1 MKRKL
6 FLLLCALL
14 TSVGMWA
21 TDYTTYL
28 PNVGANW
35 DFTASGPWQNP
46 NITNTA
52 PLGQCVEMGTYKFA
66 EVYYDQN
73 SGTVFEIYKTLS
85 VPNGTYVFQMAAFG
99 RRANVWGEDSPDTS
113 EGINAEVFANESTVA
128 VTSNTFVYYTVTT
141 TVTDGSLKVGL
152 RAKDGNKPNWWGYTD
167 FTLVKTDGETDVD
180 LTRLVVNPNAVTSA
194 SGWELGGYNS
204 KWNNGN
210 GFDGKSGF
218 FEICNWGASSWEN
231 SASQTISNLPNGY
244 YKIQAAGQLSS
255 TNTWMKLT
263 ANGYEVYFNPNDAE
277 NGNIL
282 ADGKETTVGGGVAGW
297 RYSSVVARVT
307 DGTLVMNFSS
317 KSTAQHRWANFDN
330 VTLIYLGD
338 SPSGSNP
345 IDMTGALKNASVDN
359 GDTGWTCDGS
369 GTFAQKIGTTFK
381 GRGYEFYHGSRNLH
395 QSVGSLPNGKYSVS
409 VQATWR
415 DAQTTKLYATTSYG
429 SSEVTVSQ
437 ERIPG
442 SPDAPETQVAA
453 MYDDASWG
461 RISTDAYVTDG
472 NLTIGLKEPSNGCWT
487 VFDNFRLLYY
497 GPCIA
502 SEAVALPD
510 GGAMAAGTWY
520 KFTPAAGNYNL
531 TATTLGDIVYTTDG
545 SILTED
551 GGDVTAT
558 FGANPVTLSATTYYI
573 KSSSANN
580 FTYEADSYDVTALVA
595 AYNTAVTEAGT
606 AKTNAEAADKVN
618 VAEKTALDDAITTYG
633 SVEIPV
639 DQEHATK
646 TQKDALETAT
656 AALTDATNAVN
667 TSITAYA
674 NAKAYFDAVEPVLA
688 TTNFYTSAAYTANYP
703 KAAYDDGTLSD
714 DAAAALSYGSRRD
727 GNMPAILLSSWAGT
741 TLYMNTWSTEAEGVA
756 PARDF
761 ANPFY
766 EYWVSNGNILDANTF
781 TSTIG
786 ELTPNA
792 LYAVT
797 VKARVRHADKRD
809 NIREN
814 SFTMKVGDEGATVDL
829 SRGKRIGTTVRY
841 IDTYT
846 AYGYTDNDGNLKT
859 IITVAADSKVNWFS
873 FRDMNYAHVE
883 GAEALNTVIAEVT
896 SLSGKVPTNVY
907 NTAYAQVTAH
917 TGVNY
922 PTTDA
927 EFATAI
933 SDIRSAVATAAT
945 YLDEYAGYL
954 ELKNYADALVAVT
967 NNNPTANSTLATAIS
982 TAATDANSVANVAAL
997 TSVNTTLKAA
1007 MVTYAGA
1014 ANPVGEGNKFNL
1026 TFMLDDPD
1034 VTKYWNGVPGSDNGL
1049 WGVQPDGWKN
1059 EQDGGNF
1066 QVMSNAEVVN
1076 GDKAIFM
1083 EYWSADAANNGK
1095 FTLYLEPTLPAGTY
1109 SIDCYAFA
1117 GQPTGGST
1125 NAVYFYADDTE
1136 GGQIS
1141 DAQLTKKNISFVN
1154 ASEKAVKIGM
1164 KAKTG
1169 NNYRWM
1175 GIGYVELYKVPEQ
1188 VYELNEASEWNH
1200 EQSGAGNV
1208 EITRT
1213 FKAGVNT
1220 VVFPFSMNQ
1229 LEVENYFG
1237 EGSVV
1242 YQLSSYEDE
1251 TIHFTTRLGISANE
1265 PCLVKATSTTNSAVA
1280 YILNDR
1286 TVVAAA
1292 SASPSVAGTNV
1303 TMTGTYDDVT
1313 TIAQGNYIVSD
1324 DNLYI
1329 VNSDNV
1335 KMRNTRAYITLEGG
1349 SSARVSIAFDDED
1362 PTAIN
1367 AIEVAEEAEGLKDGK
1382 YLINGRIVIVNN
1394 GQAFGA
1400 NGQILK

>member
-14 TSVGMWA
+14 TMIGVTQVKAYTVSELTSDGWEEVTSLPTISSELGKYYYVFWETQADLMLGEENGSGKGGDSQENQLTGVYKTPADPA
-21 TDYTTYL
+21 TDKTKVWILEYNATNFYGIRNLSNPQLLLQSRENATYRVQAAWERIQSIWTQWGFTYADSKWSIQNKL
-28 PNVGANW
+28 PSDKGGGDDNW
-35 DFTASGPWQNP
+35 IGPWNKDAFQDNMVVAGNAGGNGNKKGLFKIYRKSRLSYEGISYDYASATAAAP
-46 NITNTA
+46 LNVTALITN
-52 PLGQCVEMGTYKFA
+52 
-66 EVYYDQN
+66 
-73 SGTVFEIYKTLS
+73 
-85 VPNGTYVFQMAAFG
+85 
-99 RRANVWGEDSPDTS
+99 
-113 EGINAEVFANESTVA
+113 
-128 VTSNTFVYYTVTT
+128 
-141 TVTDGSLKVGL
+141 
-152 RAKDGNKPNWWGYTD
+152 
-167 FTLVKTDGETDVD
+167 
-180 LTRLVVNPNAVTSA
+180 
-194 SGWELGGYNS
+194 
-204 KWNNGN
+204 
-210 GFDGKSGF
+210 
-218 FEICNWGASSWEN
+218 
-231 SASQTISNLPNGY
+231 
-244 YKIQAAGQLSS
+244 
-255 TNTWMKLT
+255 
-263 ANGYEVYFNPNDAE
+263 
-277 NGNIL
+277 
-282 ADGKETTVGGGVAGW
+282 
-297 RYSSVVARVT
+297 
-307 DGTLVMNFSS
+307 
-317 KSTAQHRWANFDN
+317 ANFDHSTAGWN
-330 VTLIYLGD
+330 VTGD
-338 SPSGSNP
+338 KP
-345 IDMTGALKNASVDN
+345 NAFNTDYKAFEAYHRVAGVNQD
-359 GDTGWTCDGS
+359 
-369 GTFAQKIGTTFK
+369 IK
-381 GRGYEFYHGSRNLH
+381 GI
-395 QSVGSLPNGKYSVS
+395 PNGRYAVS
-409 VQATWR
+409 VQVACRDDNGTKVSDNLPKLIATS
-415 DAQTTKLYATTSYG
+415 AYH
-429 SSEVTVSQ
+429 TVSVVSN
-437 ERIPG
+437 E
-442 SPDAPETQVAA
+442 SPKDNFANTAKA
-453 MYDDASWG
+453 MNDDASYAK
-461 RISTDAYVTDG
+461 ISVNVNVTDG
-472 NLTIGLKEPSNGCWT
+472 NLNVALNEDNNNTWP
-487 VFDNFRLLYY
+487 VYDNFTLLYY
-497 GPCIA
+497 GPTVA
-502 SEAVALPD
+502 GRAVVLPD
-510 GGAMAAGTWY
+510 GGAMTAGTWY

-531 TATTLGDIVYTTDG
+531 TAPTLGDIVYTTDG

-551 GGDVTAT
+551 GSDVTAT

-580 FTYEADSYDVTALVA
+580 FAYEADSYDVTALVT

-618 VAEKTALDDAITTYG
+618 AAEKTALDNAITTYG
-633 SVEIPV
+633 SVEIPG
-639 DQEHATK
+639 DPEHATR

-656 AALTDATNAVN
+656 AALTDATSAVN
-667 TSITAYA
+667 TSITAYT

-688 TTNFYTSAAYTANYP
+688 TTNFYTSDAYATNYSTP
-703 KAAYDDGTLSD
+703 KAAYDAGTLSD
-714 DAAAALSYGSRRD
+714 VDAAALSYGSRET
-727 GNMPAILLSSWAGT
+727 GNMPAIMLSSWSATGT
-741 TLYMNTWSTEAEGVA
+741 ALYINTWSTEAEGIA

-761 ANPFY
+761 ANPFF
-766 EYWVSNGNILDANTF
+766 EYWVAGGDILADNTF

-797 VKARVRHADKRD
+797 VKARVGHADRRD

-896 SLSGKVPTNVY
+896 NLSGKVPTNVY
-907 NTAYAQVTAH
+907 NTAYTQVTAH

-954 ELKNYADALVAVT
+954 ELKNYADALVAVN

-997 TSVNTTLKAA
+997 TSVNTTLKDA
-1007 MVTYAGA
+1007 MKTYAGA
-1014 ANPVGEGNKFNL
+1014 ANPVGEGNKFDL
-1026 TFMLDDPD
+1026 TFMLADPD

-1066 QVMSNAEVVN
+1066 QVMSNAAVVN

-1154 ASEKAVKIGM
+1154 ASKKAVKIGM

-1188 VYELNEASEWNH
+1188 VYELNEATAWDH
-1200 EQSGAGNV
+1200 TQSGAGNV

-1213 FKAGVNT
+1213 IKVGVNT

-1229 LEVENYFG
+1229 TEVEDYFG
-1237 EGSVV
+1237 AGSVV

-1251 TIHFTTRLGISANE
+1251 TIHFITRSGISANE

-1280 YILNDR
+1280 YTLNDR

-1303 TMTGTYDDVT
+1303 TMTGTYAASTSVD
-1313 TIAQGNYIVSD
+1313 QGNYIVSGS
-1324 DNLYI
+1324 NIYL

-1335 KMRNTRAYITLEGG
+1335 KMKNTRAYITLGTPNLG
-1349 SSARVSIAFDDED
+1349 ARLAIIFDEED

-1367 AIEVAEEAEGLKDGK
+1367 TIEAAESEAGALKDGK
-1382 YLINGRIVIVNN
+1382 YLIEGKIVIVKN
-1394 GQAFGA
+1394 GVKYDA
-1400 NGQILK
+1400 NGKKLN